1 MSIRNDIHTDKGLN
15 IYAQGMS
22 NSAPDKARIVEHI
35 QPGSVLEIGCGNG
48 VVLKLAADQLKPD
61 GSKPWVGVDMN
72 AKLLSMAAKDLEGWP
87 VTLLRADMRRRESF
101 LNTLRPYGGFD
112 NIIFSSTL
120 HEIYSEEFMAQLNGP
135 RTGAERT
142 DTKDEQTAEHMA
154 WGAIMVA
161 INMARKLLAPGGRI
175 IIRDGIQPAPE
186 QLKVKFQTEFGET
199 QFYKFVDDYP
209 RFIHYREFSHSHGTV
224 YVDAVDL
231 FEFMTK
237 YFYLEN
243 WEVEV
248 NEVFGWTSEEQFK
261 VQFQGSSLQHFEAYT
276 IPWLADK
283 WAGDFEVKSIIDEP
297 YCFPSTFLAVIGGY

>member
-1 MSIRNDIHTDKGLN
+1 MSIRNDIHTDKGLG

-22 NSAPDKARIVEHI
+22 NSAPDKARIVQHI

-48 VVLKLAADQLKPD
+48 VVLKLAADELKPD
-61 GSKPWVGVDMN
+61 DSDPWVGVDMN
-72 AKLLSMAAKDLEGWP
+72 AKLLSMAAKDLRDWP
-87 VTLLRADMRRRESF
+87 VTLLRADLRRRELF
-101 LNTLRPYGGFD
+101 METMRQFGKFD
-112 NIIFSSTL
+112 NIILSSTL
-120 HEIYSEEFMAQLNGP
+120 HEIYSEEFMAQLGSGRGGDRP
-135 RTGAERT
+135 DA
-142 DTKDEQTAEHMA
+142 KDVQTAEHMA

-161 INMARKLLAPGGRI
+161 IDMARKMLAPGGRI

-186 QLKVKFQTEFGET
+186 SLQVTFRTEFGES

-209 RFIHYREFSHSHGTV
+209 RFINYREDTKAQGTV
-224 YVDAVDL
+224 LADAVDI

-261 VQFQGSSLQHFEAYT
+261 VQFQGSSLKHFEAYT
-276 IPWLADK
+276 IPWLHDK
-283 WAGDFEVKSIIDEP
+283 WAGDFDMRTAGGEP
-297 YCFPSTFLAVIGGY
+297 YCFPSTFIAVIGGF